1 MSSNQ
6 SNQDNVIEGELIE
19 ETSVRQTGKP
29 SVVELPKR
37 AAEAMDAVADTV
49 QHFSRERAEQLRNK
63 AQVVRDIGRTAE
75 VAAVAGKQLVDAA
88 VDTKSKLEKLGI
100 KLPKFE
106 MKNRVGNPRGNPI
119 RVPKG

>member
-1 MSSNQ
+1 MSNKE
-6 SNQDNVIEGELIE
+6 DVIIEGELIE
-19 ETSVRQTGKP
+19 ETAARTTGRP

-75 VAAVAGKQLVDAA
+75 VAAVAGQQLYGAA
-88 VDTKSKLEKLGI
+88 LDTKAKLEKLGI
-100 KLPKFE
+100 ILGKGFE
-106 MKNRVGNPRGNPI
+106 MKNRVGNPRAESVRN
-119 RVPKG
+119 RAK